1 MSSGEYERITVHAND
16 GGRHTL
22 AARYVQLCEA
32 AADLVGYDVLERTRQ
47 GSYTGTVSASGGT
60 HDAGGALDLSI
71 KGLSASEVDALVEY
85 LRLYGCAAWH
95 RTPDQGDWGPHVH
108 AIDSG
113 ANDLSPQA
121 AHQVS
126 EYEAGRNG
134 LASGGS
140 DDGPDIRP
148 LVPYQWQEDPM
159 EWTEKLPA
167 TAFSSGVKESLGDD
181 DPDRDQEAGDL
192 QVNTAARLQRLEETT
207 NRIAR
212 HLGLSPAGSDTD

>member
-1 MSSGEYERITVHAND
+1 MWPWGTCSLSAGRMSSGEYDRVQVIAND

-22 AARYVQLCEA
+22 AARYVQLCEQVSGI
-32 AADLVGYDVLERTRQ
+32 VGYDVLTRTRQ

-71 KGLSASEVDALVEY
+71 KNLTGSQVDKLVKV
-85 LRLYGCAAWH
+85 LRQHGCAAWH

-134 LASGGS
+134 LASGGA

-148 LVPYQWQEDPM
+148 LDPYQWEDDVLTDEDVDRIANAVWKKILHAPEETM
-159 EWTEKLPA
+159 PPLPPDYERA
-167 TAFSSGVKESLGDD
+167 AGALLMKVYARMADD
-181 DPDRDQEAGDL
+181 D
-192 QVNTAARLQRLEETT
+192 
-207 NRIAR
+207 
-212 HLGLSPAGSDTD
+212 